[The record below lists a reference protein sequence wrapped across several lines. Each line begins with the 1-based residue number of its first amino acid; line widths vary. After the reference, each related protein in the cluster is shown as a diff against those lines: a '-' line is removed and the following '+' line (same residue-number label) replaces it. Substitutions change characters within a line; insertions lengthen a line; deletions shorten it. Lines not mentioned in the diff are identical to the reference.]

1 MSSTQERQTHKQH
14 PHSEYLSAYVDHRL
28 DVARMRQIGVHLGG
42 CAKCSQQV
50 VQFEGLRARLR
61 GLPVPPPEPQ
71 FWASAYRR
79 LRVEQHARPARPFW
93 RGLPAA
99 PAGRWAAGVAAAA
112 VAVSLAFSPLTRTPT
127 MQPVPATTAAP
138 VVQDVS
144 PDVAALVA
152 SHTDS
157 VSRLPLADVDR
168 QKMIAADVHQDA
180 DLPDPADSA
189 DGSF

>member
-1 MSSTQERQTHKQH
+1 
-14 PHSEYLSAYVDHRL
+14 
-28 DVARMRQIGVHLGG
+28 MRQIGTHLGH
-42 CAKCSQQV
+42 CAKCTHQV
-50 VQFEGLRARLR
+50 ARFQSLRAHLR

-71 FWASAYRR
+71 FWANAYRR
-79 LRVEQHARPARPFW
+79 LRVEQHARTPRPFW

-112 VAVSLAFSPLTRTPT
+112 VAVSLVLAPSMQ
-127 MQPVPATTAAP
+127 MQPPQTGPVRVAAP
-138 VVQDVS
+138 LVQDTTQDVS

-157 VSRLPLADVDR
+157 VSRLPLADADR
-168 QKMIAADVHQDA
+168 QKMIAADVRQGT
-180 DLPDPADSA
+180 DLPDPADNA

>member
-1 MSSTQERQTHKQH
+1 MKNEQH
-14 PHSEYLSAYVDHRL
+14 PHGEYLSAYADHRL
-28 DVARMRQIGVHLGG
+28 DIARMREIGVHLGQ
-42 CAKCSQQV
+42 CAQCTQEVKR
-50 VQFEGLRARLR
+50 FESLRARLR
-61 GLPVPPPEPQ
+61 GLPVPPPDPQ
-71 FWASAYRR
+71 FWANAYRR
-79 LRVEQHARPARPFW
+79 LRVAQPARTARPR
-93 RGLPAA
+93 RGVFA

-112 VAVSLAFSPLTRTPT
+112 VAAGLMLSPLTHAP
-127 MQPVPATTAAP
+127 MTAPQNTAIVAPAP
-138 VVQDVS
+138 VAQDVS

-168 QKMIAADVHQDA
+168 QKMIAADVRQDT

>member
-1 MSSTQERQTHKQH
+1 MNNTQH
-14 PHSEYLSAYVDHRL
+14 PHGEYLSAYADHRL
-28 DVARMRQIGVHLGG
+28 DVARMRDIGLHLGQ
-42 CAKCSQQV
+42 CDKCTQEV
-50 VQFEGLRARLR
+50 KQFEQLRARLR
-61 GLPVPPPEPQ
+61 GLPVPPPDPQ
-71 FWASAYRR
+71 LWANAYRR
-79 LRVEQHARPARPFW
+79 LRVEQHARMARPR
-93 RGLPAA
+93 RGVFA

-112 VAVSLAFSPLTRTPT
+112 VAVGLAFTPLTHAPTTTPQNT
-127 MQPVPATTAAP
+127 AIVAPALVSP
-138 VVQDVS
+138 DVS

-168 QKMIAADVHQDA
+168 QKMIAADVGQGT